1 MTQPGYP
8 VAAPLKPPM
17 SRSDLWISIAVLVVT
32 AGSGAVA
39 AVPGLFSVAFLDY
52 CPPESCSAEGAV
64 TAVGIALIIAF
75 VIGVLGVV
83 ATIVQLVRRKPAWP
97 VAVGTL
103 VLCMI
108 ALGCGVV
115 GYSVAVGA

>member
-1 MTQPGYP
+1 
-8 VAAPLKPPM
+8 M
-17 SRSDLWISIAVLVVT
+17 SRSDLWISIAILVAT
-32 AGSGAVA
+32 AGLGAVA
-39 AVPGLFSVAFLDY
+39 SVLGLFSVAFLDY

-64 TAVGIALIIAF
+64 TAVGVALIVAF
-75 VIGVLGVV
+75 VIGALGLM
-83 ATIVQLVRRKPAWP
+83 ATIVQLVRRKRAWP
-97 VAVGTL
+97 FALGTL